1 MKKLVLLSFLFAVAF
16 SFASERIVVAEEFT
30 RVGG

>member
-1 MKKLVLLSFLFAVAF
+1 MQKVLVLSLLLAVAF

>member
-1 MKKLVLLSFLFAVAF
+1 MNKVLVFSLLLACAF